1 MNLPAPALA
10 LALLAVVA
18 STTSAC
24 RRSRQTDS
32 RPEPSFSEGPPGS
45 LVCVEQPDGCVFCA
59 GKEERGSF
67 LEPDQSRPVLCD
79 PADDEA
85 CVEFCSYITPSCALP
100 WRKTP
105 GCVEETEI
113 EFRRQL
119 FNLRAADR
127 PEVTLSGRVVDEAG
141 KRIEGASVKVWLDW

>member
-59 GKEERGSF
+59 GKDEQGSF
-67 LEPDQSRPVLCD
+67 LEPDQSRPLICD
-79 PADDEA
+79 PADDES
-85 CVEFCSYITPSCALP
+85 CIEFCSITTPACALP
-100 WRKTP
+100 WWK
-105 GCVEETEI
+105 GGKSCLVDSDL
-113 EFRRQL
+113 EFRRAL
-119 FNLRAADR
+119 FNLRTAER
-127 PEVTLSGRVVDEAG
+127 P
-141 KRIEGASVKVWLDW
+141 